1 MGSGFRPPVSEMMS
15 DCRSDVV
22 GVLVETDEPLTTGE
36 LAAQAGIDPSTFYR
50 HRAFL
55 EAWGLL
61 ESEREGKRWVYEL
74 ASSELAEALV
84 RVNERAYEQERLCE
98 PDEKLVRKFLD

>member
-1 MGSGFRPPVSEMMS
+1 MMA
-15 DCRSDVV
+15 DCRSEVV
-22 GVLVETDEPLTTGE
+22 GVLVEADEPLTAGE
-36 LAAQAGIDPSTFYR
+36 IAAQAGIDPSAFYR

-55 EAWGLL
+55 EAWDLL

-84 RVNERAYEQERLCE
+84 RVNERAYEQGRLCE